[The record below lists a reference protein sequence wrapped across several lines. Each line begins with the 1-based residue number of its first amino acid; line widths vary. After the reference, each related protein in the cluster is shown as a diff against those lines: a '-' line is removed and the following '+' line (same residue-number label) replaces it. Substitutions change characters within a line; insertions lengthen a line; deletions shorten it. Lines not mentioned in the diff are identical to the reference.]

1 MIKYMKR
8 WLMKTVLVTGASRG
22 LGRSIALKFA
32 ENNYNVVINYNN
44 SKDEA
49 QELEK
54 YIKNNYKVEVLIIKA
69 DVSNE
74 IEVKKMFNEI
84 INKFNS
90 IDIVVNN
97 AGIAIDTIF
106 EDKTIDNFHK
116 ILDTNLIGTFLV
128 SKYASKYMLEKKEGN
143 IINISST
150 NGIDTYYPYSMD
162 YDASKAGVIS
172 LTKNLSK
179 ELSPYIRVNCVCP
192 GWINTDMNKELD
204 KDYIEEETKKI
215 NLKRFAEPIEIANVV
230 YFLASDEAS
239 YVNGSILIVDGGK

>member
-1 MIKYMKR
+1 
-8 WLMKTVLVTGASRG
+8 MKTVLVTGASRG

-32 ENNYNVVINYNN
+32 ESNHNIVINYNN

-54 YIKNNYKVEVLIIKA
+54 YIKNNYKVEVLVIKA

-74 IEVKKMFNEI
+74 IEVKNMFNEI
-84 INKFNS
+84 INKFNH

-204 KDYIEEETKKI
+204 KDYIEEETNKI
-215 NLKRFAEPIEIANVV
+215 NLKRFAEPMEIANVV

>member
-1 MIKYMKR
+1 
-8 WLMKTVLVTGASRG
+8 MKTVLVTGSSRG
-22 LGRSIALKFA
+22 LGKSIALKFA

-44 SKDEA
+44 SKKEA
-49 QELEK
+49 LELEK
-54 YIKNNYKVEVLIIKA
+54 YIRDNYEVEVLTIKA
-69 DVSNE
+69 DVGNE
-74 IEVKKMFNEI
+74 IEVKNMFNEI
-84 INKFNS
+84 INKFNT
-90 IDIVVNN
+90 IDVVVNN

-106 EDKTIDNFHK
+106 EDKTVDNFHK

-128 SKYASKYMLEKKEGN
+128 SKYASKYMLEKKQGN

-192 GWINTDMNKELD
+192 GWIVTDMSNSLD
-204 KDYIEEETKKI
+204 KEYMSKEITKI

-239 YVNGSILIVDGGK
+239 YVNGSIIVVDGGK

>member
-1 MIKYMKR
+1 
-8 WLMKTVLVTGASRG
+8 MKTVLVTGASRG
-22 LGRSIALKFA
+22 LGRSIIIKFA

-44 SKDEA
+44 SKKEA
-49 QELEK
+49 LELER
-54 YIKNNYKVEVLIIKA
+54 YIKDNYQVEVLTIKA
-69 DVSNE
+69 DVGNE
-74 IEVKKMFNEI
+74 IEVKNMFNEI
-84 INKFNS
+84 INKFNT
-90 IDIVVNN
+90 IDVVVNN

-106 EDKTIDNFHK
+106 EDKTVDNFHK

-204 KDYIEEETKKI
+204 KDYIEEEINKI
-215 NLKRFAEPIEIANVV
+215 NLKRFAEPMEIANVV
-230 YFLASDEAS
+230 YFLARDEAS

>member
-1 MIKYMKR
+1 
-8 WLMKTVLVTGASRG
+8 MKTVLVTGSSRG
-22 LGRSIALKFA
+22 LGKSIILKFA

-44 SKDEA
+44 SKKEA
-49 QELEK
+49 MELER
-54 YIKNNYKVEVLIIKA
+54 YIKDNYNVEVLAIKA
-69 DVSNE
+69 DVGNE
-74 IEVKKMFNEI
+74 IEVKNMFNEI

-90 IDIVVNN
+90 IDVVVNN

-106 EDKTIDNFHK
+106 TDKTKENFNK
-116 ILDTNLIGTFLV
+116 ILNTNLIGTFLV
-128 SKYASKYMLEKKEGN
+128 SKYASKYMLEKKQGN

-192 GWINTDMNKELD
+192 GWITTDMNNSLD
-204 KDYIEEETKKI
+204 KEYMSKEITKI
-215 NLKRFAEPIEIANVV
+215 NLKRFAEPKEIANVV

-239 YVNGSILIVDGGK
+239 YVNGATIVVDGGK

>member
-1 MIKYMKR
+1 
-8 WLMKTVLVTGASRG
+8 MKTVLVTGASRG

-32 ENNYNVVINYNN
+32 ENNYNIVINYNN

-54 YIKNNYKVEVLIIKA
+54 YIKNNYKVEVLVIKA

-74 IEVKKMFNEI
+74 IEVKNMLNEI

-90 IDIVVNN
+90 VDVVVNN

-204 KDYIEEETKKI
+204 KDYIEEETNKI
-215 NLKRFAEPIEIANVV
+215 NLKRFAEPMEIANVV

>member
-1 MIKYMKR
+1 
-8 WLMKTVLVTGASRG
+8 MKTVLVTGASRG
-22 LGRSIALKFA
+22 LGKSIALKFA
-32 ENNYNVVINYNN
+32 GNNYNIVINYNN

-49 QELEK
+49 QELER

-204 KDYIEEETKKI
+204 KDYIEEEINKI